1 MLKTDGQLV
10 ELTLKGDL
18 TAYPEL
24 VGRYM
29 NALYAFGYQMSGD
42 FHLAQDIAQEALI
55 KGYFRLSTLQDPD
68 KFGSWLYVIAR
79 RTGMDWLRKNRRET
93 PGLES
98 VAELEEPGT
107 IEDVVEK
114 NQRRDAVW
122 QALNQL
128 SEPYRE
134 AAVLHFISGLTAPH
148 IGRILE
154 VTVSAVES
162 RLRRA
167 KQQLKKQLVGFAQ
180 VAFEEYRL
188 GEAFRA
194 RITAI
199 LLQRLNCYYLP
210 VSDPYMSAL
219 WYRDHFGLRSARPAE
234 PGCTGVSLSIG
245 SGMEIYLLKSGG
257 GMSGLAK
264 PHELLSFEVDDLEL
278 LTERLGSRGVRI
290 ETVERKSDRL
300 LCRIS
305 DPDGHHFI
313 LTQRL
318 G

>member
-1 MLKTDGQLV
+1 MKTDGQLV
-10 ELTLKGDL
+10 ELSLKGDL

-29 NALYAFGYQMSGD
+29 NALYALGYRMSGD
-42 FHLAQDIAQEALI
+42 FHIAQDIAQEALI
-55 KGYFRLSTLQDPD
+55 KGYFRLSTLQDPE
-68 KFGSWLYVIAR
+68 KFGSWLYAIAR
-79 RTGMDWLRKNRRET
+79 RTGMDWLRKNQRET

-98 VAELEEPGT
+98 AVELEAPGS
-107 IEDVVEK
+107 IEEVVEH

-122 QALNQL
+122 QALGQL

-148 IGRILE
+148 ISRILE

-167 KQQLKKQLVGFAQ
+167 KQQLKKQLAEFAEA
-180 VAFEEYRL
+180 AFEEYRL

-210 VSDPYMSAL
+210 VSDPYKSAL
-219 WYRDHFGLRSARPAE
+219 WYREHFGLRSAQPAK

-245 SGMEIYLLKSGG
+245 SGMEMYLLKSGG
-257 GMSGLAK
+257 GSGGLAK
-264 PHELLSFEVDDLEL
+264 PYELLSFEVDDLEP
-278 LTERLGSRGVRI
+278 LTERLGGRGVSI
-290 ETVERKSDRL
+290 GSVERKSDRL
-300 LCRIS
+300 LCRVS
-305 DPDGHHFI
+305 DPDGHLFL